1 MMTTTPL
8 ILVVVAIFSYVF
20 VYFFS
25 KVINPQG
32 SKKYV
37 TLASIS
43 FTILVVILFSMFL
56 VFFSELAQINK

>member
-1 MMTTTPL
+1 MTITPL

-20 VYFFS
+20 VYSFS
-25 KVINPQG
+25 KVINPQT

-43 FTILVVILFSMFL
+43 FTILVVILFSVFL

>member
-1 MMTTTPL
+1 MMTITPL

-25 KVINPQG
+25 KVINPQA

-37 TLASIS
+37 TLARGNVLC
-43 FTILVVILFSMFL
+43 FDTNTH
-56 VFFSELAQINK
+56 A

>member
-1 MMTTTPL
+1 MMTITPL

-25 KVINPQG
+25 KVINPQA